1 MADMERVCLPGSWRR
16 GRSTLGPQG
25 QKLPPYLSPAAKFYI
40 ENMSHK
46 VEMKSFCVSIRSK
59 GHPGEK
65 CSHKALAGKEWCGTH
80 AKQAAPVRFVM
91 TAAAAAV
98 EKIVHIASAED
109 KVAAVQV
116 IQKVWNR
123 WLARRAG
130 PLLKF
135 RDESN
140 NPYDFYSSDPVTSIK
155 IRNFVSFVDKA
166 KGYCMDIQSA
176 VSLLDHATKSK
187 ETPLNPFNR
196 EPLPATFLRRIRLH
210 GHTALWTGLTAITE
224 VQQIQLAVTDAFRL
238 IEDLGYYTD
247 PDWFLSLSGI
257 ELLRLYIELADIWY
271 HRAGLSHE
279 DRIRIV
285 PGPRKPFP
293 VRVQVAYTLDEVAL
307 RKLVLETCRL
317 LVSTAAARS
326 DKQLGVIYVL
336 GALSM
341 LNSAAGAA
349 NPMFMEMF
357 SPGVCRIV
365 GNTIQLL
372 HPSALNY

>member
-1 MADMERVCLPGSWRR
+1 MADMERVCLPGSLRR
-16 GRSTLGPQG
+16 GLSTLGAQG
-25 QKLPPYLSPAAKFYI
+25 QKLPTNLSPTTKFYI

-59 GHPGEK
+59 GHPGER

-80 AKQAAPVRFVM
+80 AKQASPVRFVV
-91 TAAAAAV
+91 V
-98 EKIVHIASAED
+98 EKIRHIASAEEQAD
-109 KVAAVQV
+109 AAAIVQAA
-116 IQKVWNR
+116 WNR
-123 WLARRAG
+123 WIARRAG
-130 PLLKF
+130 PLLQF
-135 RDESN
+135 REESN
-140 NPYDFYSSDPVTSIK
+140 NPFDFYSSDPIETIK
-155 IRNFVSFVDKA
+155 LRDFVSFVDKA

-210 GHTALWTGLTAITE
+210 RHTALWTGLAAMTE
-224 VQQIQLAVTDAFRL
+224 LQKTQLAATDAFRL

-247 PDWFLSLSGI
+247 PEWFLSLSAI

-279 DRIRIV
+279 DRSRIV
-285 PGPRKPFP
+285 PGPRRPFP
-293 VRVQVAYTLDEVAL
+293 VRVQVAYTFDMPAL
-307 RKLVLETCRL
+307 QTLVLETCRL
-317 LVSTAAARS
+317 LVSAAAARA
-326 DKQLGVIYVL
+326 DKQLGVMYVV

-341 LNSAAGAA
+341 LSAGAGAA
-349 NPMFMEMF
+349 YPWLTEMF

-372 HPSALNY
+372 HPSAMNY

>member
-1 MADMERVCLPGSWRR
+1 LPAN
-16 GRSTLGPQG
+16 
-25 QKLPPYLSPAAKFYI
+25 LSPVAEFYI

-46 VEMKSFCVSIRSK
+46 VEMKSFCVSIKSK
-59 GHPGEK
+59 GHPDQQ

-80 AKQAAPVRFVM
+80 AKQAAPVRFK
-91 TAAAAAV
+91 AP
-98 EKIVHIASAED
+98 EKIRHVVSAEEQTR
-109 KVAAVQV
+109 AISV
-116 IQKVWNR
+116 IHRTWNR

-130 PLLKF
+130 PLLQF
-135 RDESN
+135 RAESN
-140 NPYDFYSSDPVTSIK
+140 NPFDFYSGDPVETIK
-155 IRNFVSFVDKA
+155 MRDFVSFVDRG

-210 GHTALWTGLTAITE
+210 GHKELWTGLTAMTE
-224 VQQIQLAVTDAFRL
+224 LQTLQLAVTDAFRL

-247 PDWFLSLSGI
+247 PEWYLSLSGI

-271 HRAGLSHE
+271 HRAGLTHE
-279 DRIRIV
+279 DRSRIV
-285 PGPRKPFP
+285 PGPRRPFP
-293 VRVQVAYTLDEVAL
+293 VRVASAYTLDLPAL

-317 LVSTAAARS
+317 LVSAAVARS
-326 DKQLGVIYVL
+326 DKQLGVMYVV

-341 LNSAAGAA
+341 LSGGAGAA
-349 NPMFMEMF
+349 YPWLTEMF
-357 SPGVCRIV
+357 APGVCRIV